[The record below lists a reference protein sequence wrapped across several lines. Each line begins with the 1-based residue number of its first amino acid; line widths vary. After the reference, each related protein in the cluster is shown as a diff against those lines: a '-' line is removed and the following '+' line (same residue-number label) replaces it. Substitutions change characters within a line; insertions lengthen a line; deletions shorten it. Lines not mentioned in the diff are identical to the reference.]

1 MSNALQTEETAA
13 RWLLRQEENGWS
25 QADQAELD
33 AWLAAASGN
42 KVAYWRLEHGWRKV
56 DRIAALRAPALP
68 GPSLPSRFERR
79 PLGIWRPAAVAAGVA
94 ACLMAGALIWPA
106 AGLLGHK
113 AYQTEIGARETVP
126 LADGTKVELN
136 TQTSLRAAV
145 TAKSRE
151 VWLDR
156 GEAYFEVAHDP
167 SRPFVVHAGAK
178 TVTVLGTKFS
188 VRRNGDQV
196 EVAVVE
202 GKVRVADA
210 AFSGATPPPVLTR
223 GDTAIAE
230 GPSMIVAAK
239 SVERVANELSWR
251 QGLLTFDQSTLAD
264 AAGEFNRYNRK
275 KLVIAGGEVAQMRIG
290 GSFEAENV
298 DAFARLL
305 QRAYGLKVDDNGET
319 VKISQ

>member
-1 MSNALQTEETAA
+1 MSAALQTEEAAA
-13 RWLLRQEENGWS
+13 RWLLRQEDGEWS
-25 QADQAELD
+25 QEDQAELD
-33 AWLAAASGN
+33 AWLQAATEN
-42 KVAYWRLEHGWRKV
+42 KMAYWRLEHGWRKV
-56 DRIAALRAPALP
+56 DRMAALRGAPIPARP
-68 GPSLPSRFERR
+68 ERR
-79 PLGIWRPAAVAAGVA
+79 WLGDWRPAAVAASIA
-94 ACLMAGALIWPA
+94 ACLLAGALIWSP
-106 AGLLGHK
+106 AGLLSHRS
-113 AYQTEIGARETVP
+113 YQTEVGGRETVP
-126 LADGTKVELN
+126 LADGSKVELN
-136 TQTSLRAAV
+136 TQTRLRAAV
-145 TAKSRE
+145 TARSRE
-151 VWLDR
+151 VWLDK

-202 GKVRVADA
+202 GRVRVADTASVA
-210 AFSGATPPPVLTR
+210 AMPPPVLTR
-223 GDTAIAE
+223 GDTAIAD

-239 SVERVANELSWR
+239 SVERVASELSWR

-264 AAGEFNRYNRK
+264 VAGEFNRYNRK
-275 KLVIAGGEVAQMRIG
+275 KLVVAAGDVAQTRIG

-305 QRAYGLKVDDNGET
+305 QRAYGFRVDDDGET

>member
-1 MSNALQTEETAA
+1 MSNALHTEEAAA
-13 RWLLRQEENGWS
+13 RWLLRQEESGWS
-25 QADQAELD
+25 QENQAELD
-33 AWLAAASGN
+33 AWLAAAPEN

-56 DRIAALRAPALP
+56 DRLAALRGPPLPA
-68 GPSLPSRFERR
+68 PSLPPWPERR
-79 PLGIWRPAAVAAGVA
+79 PLGTWRPVAVAAGIA
-94 ACLMAGALIWPA
+94 ACLVAGALIWPA
-106 AGLLGHK
+106 PGLLGHK
-113 AYQTEIGARETVP
+113 TYETEVGGRETVP
-126 LADGTKVELN
+126 LADGTRVELN

-151 VWLDR
+151 VWLDK

-167 SRPFVVHAGAK
+167 TRPFVVHAGAK

-202 GKVRVADA
+202 GRVRVTDTASVA
-210 AFSGATPPPVLTR
+210 ATPPPVLTR

-230 GPSMIVAAK
+230 GPSMIVAPK
-239 SVERVANELSWR
+239 SVERVASELSWR

-275 KLVIAGGEVAQMRIG
+275 KLVIADGEVAQTRIG

-319 VKISQ
+319 LKISQ

>member
-1 MSNALQTEETAA
+1 
-13 RWLLRQEENGWS
+13 
-25 QADQAELD
+25 
-33 AWLAAASGN
+33 
-42 KVAYWRLEHGWRKV
+42 
-56 DRIAALRAPALP
+56 
-68 GPSLPSRFERR
+68 
-79 PLGIWRPAAVAAGVA
+79 
-94 ACLMAGALIWPA
+94 LIWPP

-113 AYQTEIGARETVP
+113 TYQTEVGAHETVP

-188 VRRNGDQV
+188 VRHNGDQV

-202 GKVRVADA
+202 GRVRVTDA
-210 AFSGATPPPVLTR
+210 GWVSPTPPPVLTR

-275 KLVIAGGEVAQMRIG
+275 KLVIAAGEVAQMRIG

>member
-1 MSNALQTEETAA
+1 MSRALQTEEAAA
-13 RWLLRQEENGWS
+13 RWLLRQEESGWS
-25 QADQAELD
+25 QENQAELD
-33 AWLAAASGN
+33 AWLAAAPEN

-56 DRIAALRAPALP
+56 GRLAALRGPPLPA
-68 GPSLPSRFERR
+68 PSLRPWPARR
-79 PLGIWRPAAVAAGVA
+79 PLGIWRPVAVAAGIA
-94 ACLMAGALIWPA
+94 ACLVAGALIWPA
-106 AGLLGHK
+106 PGLLGHK
-113 AYQTEIGARETVP
+113 TYETEVGGRETVP

-167 SRPFVVHAGAK
+167 TRPFVVHAGAK

-202 GKVRVADA
+202 GRVRVADTA
-210 AFSGATPPPVLTR
+210 SVAATPPPVLTR
-223 GDTAIAE
+223 GDTVIAE
-230 GPSMIVAAK
+230 GPSMIVAPK
-239 SVERVANELSWR
+239 SVERVASELSWR

-275 KLVIAGGEVAQMRIG
+275 KLVIADGEVGQTRIG

-319 VKISQ
+319 LKISQ

>member
-1 MSNALQTEETAA
+1 MSRALQTEEAAA
-13 RWLLRQEENGWS
+13 RWLLRQEESGWS
-25 QADQAELD
+25 QENQAELD
-33 AWLAAASGN
+33 AWLAAAPEN

-56 DRIAALRAPALP
+56 GRLAALRGPPLPARL
-68 GPSLPSRFERR
+68 ERR
-79 PLGIWRPAAVAAGVA
+79 PLGTWRPMAVAAGIA
-94 ACLMAGALIWPA
+94 GCLVAGALIWPA
-106 AGLLGHK
+106 PGLLGHK
-113 AYQTEIGARETVP
+113 TYETEVGGRETVP

-151 VWLDR
+151 VWLDK

-167 SRPFVVHAGAK
+167 TRPFVVHAGAK

-202 GKVRVADA
+202 GRVRVADTA
-210 AFSGATPPPVLTR
+210 SVAATPPLVLTR

-230 GPSMIVAAK
+230 GPSMIVAPK
-239 SVERVANELSWR
+239 SVERVASELSWR

-275 KLVIAGGEVAQMRIG
+275 KLVIAEGPIGQMRIG

-319 VKISQ
+319 LKISQ

>member
-1 MSNALQTEETAA
+1 MSNAPQTEETAA

-25 QADQAELD
+25 EADQAELD
-33 AWLAAASGN
+33 AWLAAAPEN

-56 DRIAALRAPALP
+56 DRIAALRGPALP
-68 GPSLPSRFERR
+68 AR
-79 PLGIWRPAAVAAGVA
+79 PEWRPVAIWRPAAVAAGVA
-94 ACLMAGALIWPA
+94 ACLMAGALIWTG

-113 AYQTEIGARETVP
+113 TYQTEIGARETVP

-202 GKVRVADA
+202 GRVRVTDSASA
-210 AFSGATPPPVLTR
+210 AATPPPVLTR

-230 GPSMIVAAK
+230 GHSMIVAAK
-239 SVERVANELSWR
+239 SVERVTSELSWR

-264 AAGEFNRYNRK
+264 AASEFNRYNRK
-275 KLVIAGGEVAQMRIG
+275 KLVIAEEVAQMRIG

-305 QRAYGLKVDDNGET
+305 QRAYGLKVDDNDET

>member
-1 MSNALQTEETAA
+1 MSHARHTEEIAA
-13 RWLLRQEENGWS
+13 RWLLRQQEDGWS
-25 QADQAELD
+25 ADDQTELD
-33 AWLAAASGN
+33 AWLDAAAEH
-42 KVAYWRLEHGWRKV
+42 KVAYWRLEHGWSKV
-56 DRIAALRAPALP
+56 DRLAALKSPSAAPRRI
-68 GPSLPSRFERR
+68 SRLRGF
-79 PLGIWRPAAVAAGVA
+79 WRPVAVAASVA
-94 ACLMAGALIWPA
+94 ACLAVGAAVWSVP
-106 AGLLGHK
+106 GLFQAKDFH
-113 AYQTEIGARETVP
+113 TDIGVRETVP
-126 LADGTKVELN
+126 LADGSKVELN
-136 TQTSLRAAV
+136 TQTRLRTAV
-145 TAKSRE
+145 TRRTRE

-156 GEAYFEVAHDP
+156 GEAYFEVAHDA

-202 GKVRVADA
+202 GRVRVADA
-210 AFSGATPPPVLTR
+210 SWPAVTPPPVLTR
-223 GDTAIAE
+223 GDTAIAA

-251 QGLLTFDQSTLAD
+251 EGVLTFDQSTLAD

-275 KLVIAGGEVAQMRIG
+275 KLVIADGPTAQMRIG

-298 DAFARLL
+298 EAFARLL
-305 QRAYGLKVDDNGET
+305 QQAYGLRVDDTGET